1 MGARLIRLGTRPSAL
16 ARAQTEI
23 IAASLREAN
32 PSMEVEIVLISTR
45 GDRSQASNQPSAD
58 WGTGVFVKELE
69 AALLREEVDV
79 AVHSL
84 KDVPPVVTQGLTLVA
99 IPVREDPLDVLVT
112 RDGRG
117 LDALEAG
124 ARIGTSSARRAAFL
138 RAARPDVHYVAIR
151 GNVETRLRKIHEP
164 DASYDAVV
172 LARAGLNRLE
182 LDAAYVVLDAELLPP
197 APGQGALAL
206 QCRAGDRELAEL
218 AEPLHDP
225 ATAAAVRAERRLMVD
240 LDGGC
245 RLPVGALGR
254 PMPDGQLHLLGG
266 LAHDDG
272 SLAVAREVGELAA
285 PEELADRLADR
296 LRRPGAGEQ
305 RRVVYA

>member
-23 IAASLREAN
+23 VASSLRDAN
-32 PSMEVEIVLISTR
+32 PSVEFEIVPISTG
-45 GDRSQASNQPSAD
+45 GDRSQETNQPSAD

-69 AALLREEVDV
+69 AALLREEVDA

-99 IPVREDPLDVLVT
+99 ILVREDPLDVLVT

-117 LDALEAG
+117 LEGLAPG
-124 ARIGTSSARRAAFL
+124 ARVGTSSARRSAFL
-138 RAARPDVHYVAIR
+138 RAARPDVHFVAIR
-151 GNVETRLRKIHEP
+151 GNVETRLRKMTEP
-164 DASYDAVV
+164 NASYDAVV
-172 LARAGLNRLE
+172 LARAGLNRLDLE
-182 LDAAYVVLDAELLPP
+182 AAYVVLEPELLPP
-197 APGQGALAL
+197 APGQGALAI
-206 QCRAGDRELAEL
+206 QCRAGDRELADL
-218 AEPLHDP
+218 TEPLHDP

-240 LDGGC
+240 LEGGC
-245 RLPVGALGR
+245 RLPIGALGR
-254 PMPDGQLHLLGG
+254 PRADGQLHLLGG

-272 SLAVAREVGELAA
+272 SLSIASQVGELAA
-285 PEELADRLADR
+285 PEELADRLAEH
-296 LRRPGAGEQ
+296 LRKPGAGEQ